1 MAMDVV
7 RQLKDAGTWVTVLQ
21 RKNDDRAEIEKM
33 GAFLCKGDALV
44 DKDVKK
50 AYDMVEEYDAVV
62 STVGGTPA
70 SPEVDSAGNI
80 KLIEA
85 AAAKGKEQGRMPKFV
100 LVTSIGTGDSKN
112 APPPQVYAALE
123 PVLVEKV
130 KAEDRLRELCA
141 EVGMDFVIVRPGG
154 EDGARD
160 RHGGAHGGHVHLRRD
175 PPRGRRGAR
184 RAVRPERRGERQDA
198 LGGGQRAALRPARVR
213 DVRAVNDGR
222 VFDTT
227 HVLYCSSVV
236 ACLTQYTTPRMLD
249 TVRYTYAQI
258 PYARA
263 PRRLGFS
270 SPKRALPNVFVSPR
284 RRFRVGGAFHFLG
297 TRTYSPT
304 WIACARPASSGFIA
318 CSVSGSTPW
327 VTAILY
333 SVSPSR
339 TW

>member
-1 MAMDVV
+1 MLVAGGSGVAMDVV

-70 SPEVDSAGNI
+70 SPEADSAGNI

-130 KAEDRLRELCA
+130 KAENRLRELCA

-154 EDGARD
+154 LKTEPATGTAVLTEDTSICGAI
-160 RHGGAHGGHVHLRRD
+160 H
-175 PPRGRRGAR
+175 
-184 RAVRPERRGERQDA
+184 RADV
-198 LGGGQRAALRPARVR
+198 AALVVRCVLKDAANGKTLSAVDKEQLFDQPA
-213 DVRAVNDGR
+213 
-222 VFDTT
+222 FET
-227 HVLYCSSVV
+227 
-236 ACLTQYTTPRMLD
+236 
-249 TVRYTYAQI
+249 
-258 PYARA
+258 
-263 PRRLGFS
+263 F
-270 SPKRALPNVFVSPR
+270 AL
-284 RRFRVGGAFHFLG
+284 
-297 TRTYSPT
+297 
-304 WIACARPASSGFIA
+304 
-318 CSVSGSTPW
+318 
-327 VTAILY
+327 
-333 SVSPSR
+333 
-339 TW
+339 